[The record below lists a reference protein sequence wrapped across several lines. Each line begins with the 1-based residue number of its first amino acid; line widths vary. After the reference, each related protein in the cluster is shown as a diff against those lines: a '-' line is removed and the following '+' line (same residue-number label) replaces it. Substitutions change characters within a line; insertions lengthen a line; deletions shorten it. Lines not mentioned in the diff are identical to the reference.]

1 MREKKL
7 EKILLTHQEG
17 EMDFSHVIKENERLV
32 NSIVGKYLGLG
43 VTYQELLTVAQ
54 EGLYMAYLKFDAKR
68 GCKFSSFAY
77 NYIKNEI
84 VETIS
89 THNSKGIMSN
99 TDVIDARKINKIINQ
114 YHQDYDRN
122 PTDEEISKISGGEF
136 SPEKIKRLT
145 ASSKYSSLDMDIG
158 EDLTLMDVIASEEE
172 ECHDDTL
179 TNKVNELLS
188 KLDEEDKQVVTYY
201 YLEEITN
208 LAEIARKM
216 KSNANHIKTVL
227 NRAIKTLRESD
238 VRSIKEDEKLKNL
251 N

>member
-1 MREKKL
+1 MGEKKL
-7 EKILLTHQEG
+7 EKILLTHQEN
-17 EMDFSHVIKENERLV
+17 EIDFKHVIKENERLV

-54 EGLYMAYLKFDAKR
+54 EGLYMAYLKFDTKR

-84 VETIS
+84 IETIS
-89 THNSKGIMSN
+89 THNSKGVMSN
-99 TDVIDARKINKIINQ
+99 TDVLDARKINKIINQ
-114 YHQDYDRN
+114 YHQDHDHN

-136 SPEKIKRLT
+136 SIEKIKRLT

-158 EDLTLMDVIASEEE
+158 EDLTLMDVLADEEE
-172 ECHDDTL
+172 EYHDDVL
-179 TNKVNELLS
+179 TNKINELLS
-188 KLDEEDKQVVTYY
+188 KLEGEDKQVVTYY

-208 LAEIARKM
+208 FAEIARRM
-216 KSNANHIKTVL
+216 KSNANHIRTVL
-227 NRAIKTLRESD
+227 NRAMKTLRESD